1 MNKTH
6 QNALCDADNAVLLVI
21 DPQDKILKMAF
32 DRENLQKNLSR
43 VMRLADL
50 HRAPVV
56 LTEQYP
62 AGLGPTVPELR
73 KVFDELR
80 TSTYFMEKKFFGCCG
95 EPGFN
100 ELLQQV
106 AGEVRDR
113 RSSDRTES
121 VDIVVVG
128 IESHIC
134 VQQTVLGLLEQGYR
148 VVVLQDCTGGRF
160 EQDHRIAME
169 RFRKGNA
176 VISSFESLAFEWTR
190 SKDHPAFKQV
200 SALVRE

>member
-1 MNKTH
+1 MNETR

-21 DPQDKILKMAF
+21 DPQDKILRMAF
-32 DRENLQKNLSR
+32 DREALQKNLSR
-43 VMRLADL
+43 VMRLAGL
-50 HRAPVV
+50 HSVPVV

-73 KVFDELR
+73 KVFDESR
-80 TSTYFMEKKFFGCCG
+80 SSSYFMEKKFFGCCG

-106 AGEVRDR
+106 AGGIRDR
-113 RSSDRTES
+113 RSSGGTEP
-121 VDIVVVG
+121 VDIVVAG

-148 VVVLQDCTGGRF
+148 LVVLQDCTGGRF

-169 RFRKGNA
+169 RFRKGNV

>member
-6 QNALCDADNAVLLVI
+6 QNALCDANNAVLLVI
-21 DPQDKILKMAF
+21 DPQDKILRMAF
-32 DRENLQKNLSR
+32 DRESLQKNLSR

-50 HRAPVV
+50 HRVPVV

-73 KVFDELR
+73 KIFDELR
-80 TSTYFMEKKFFGCCG
+80 SSSYFMEKKFFGCCG
-95 EPGFN
+95 EPGFD

-113 RSSDRTES
+113 RSSGGTEP
-121 VDIVVVG
+121 VDIVVAG